1 MKVNFNVNVID
12 FNGAEVKVNDK
23 VVVMSD
29 ELCKIMFFAGTGDT
43 MSNDQKYNAYKIGRK
58 IANNEQEYTAEEL
71 AFIKDQAGKSLAAGV
86 YGFLIDT
93 IEGNIK

>member
-1 MKVNFNVNVID
+1 MKVNFNVNVTD
-12 FNGAEVKVNDK
+12 FNGAEVKVNDN
-23 VVVMSD
+23 VVSIAD
-29 ELCKIMFFAGTGDT
+29 ELCKIMFFAGTGDR
-43 MSNDQKYNAYKIGRK
+43 MSNDEKYLAYKIGRK